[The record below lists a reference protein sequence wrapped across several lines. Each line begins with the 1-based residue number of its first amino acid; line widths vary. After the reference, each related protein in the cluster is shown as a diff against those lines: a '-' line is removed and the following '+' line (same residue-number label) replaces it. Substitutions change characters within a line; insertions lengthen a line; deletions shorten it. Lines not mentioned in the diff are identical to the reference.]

1 MQFWIMFNKYGRNQ
15 SDNDDIAQKLE
26 NLRFAPVII
35 F

>member
-1 MQFWIMFNKYGRNQ
+1 MQFCIMFNKYVRNQ
-15 SDNDDIAQKLE
+15 SDNDDIPQKLE